1 MGSTSEIRLLGV
13 ADVQLPADERARLVA
28 RALEE
33 VAKGALRPVIGATFP
48 LGQAA
53 SAHRA
58 IESRELLGKAV
69 ITV

>member
-1 MGSTSEIRLLGV
+1 M
-13 ADVQLPADERARLVA
+13 A

-48 LGQAA
+48 LDQAA